1 MDWAVITQTLRHFET
16 LDSDGVLSELGRL
29 KTSDPAL
36 FEQINSLRSNGE
48 LARSFMQTRMPGA
61 DAVPESSLRPGD
73 QIDSWQI
80 VELLGAGGMGEVYE
94 AIRADGLFE
103 QRVALKLVRAE
114 GDDLAQRFEAE
125 RNRLAQL
132 EHPSVARIVD
142 GGTSDAGRPYM
153 TMEFVDGSPITDHVS
168 SAGLGQSGRLGLIL
182 QLCSAVAHAHGRLI
196 LHRDIK
202 HDNVLINAD
211 GEVRLI
217 DFGVASLL
225 DDKDEEHRRGPLTL
239 AYAAPEQLHAK
250 PVTAATDTFAIA
262 MLIHLLETGTLPE
275 RQSEGGVVVDR
286 SALGDPDL
294 AAILSKALADDPTER
309 YNSAAMLSD
318 DLENFLG
325 GFPVAARPISSFERF
340 KKLVKRNALASA
352 MSAATV
358 AAVVA
363 GVIGITAFAVEADE
377 ARAEAELRAEAAEFF
392 LTETNLGAQV
402 SSSGERLAQ
411 KYLIDDQE
419 IDEADYRRFL
429 IDVARETETT
439 FADSPESASA
449 QIYFVARYLN
459 IRGDYSQSSELA
471 NFLIEQEQTP
481 EITLQN
487 ARLLQA
493 RNLNELGDPEAGE
506 QASRDV
512 LEWMGSKPFLFETQ
526 GYAGIATNL
535 ALSTREPADLE
546 HAIEAQSVHAF
557 NPEVDASTRA
567 YHFNSL
573 AVLSNSLQD
582 FDKTVEYAIRA
593 VELSREAE
601 NINPTSINTRAL
613 NAVGFIL
620 QHTQD
625 VALAKRYWPSEED
638 VMNPE
643 RGNLRHRSLH
653 RLWEAYV
660 FEIEG
665 DPAATYAKAQ
675 EAFDLAVE
683 QYPPGSS
690 YYLTTAGTLI
700 EAGALAGQVDEVR
713 PLLDIVLTPLE
724 SEGGEPPARGLIAQ
738 GFMLFA
744 DGEREAAIERFRA
757 IDPDRVAKSLEL
769 TYRYGRL
776 KQVLGID

>member
-16 LDSDGVLSELGRL
+16 LNADDVLSELGRL
-29 KTSDPAL
+29 KTNDPAL
-36 FEQINSLRSNGE
+36 FEQIESIRSNGE

-61 DAVPESSLRPGD
+61 NAVPESSLKPGD
-73 QIDSWQI
+73 QIDIWQI

-114 GDDLAQRFEAE
+114 GDDLEQRFEAE

-132 EHPSVARIVD
+132 EHPSIARIVD
-142 GGTSDAGRPYM
+142 GGTSDTGRPYM
-153 TMEFVDGSPITDHVS
+153 TMEFVDGSPITDHVK
-168 SAGLGQSGRLGLIL
+168 SAGVSQSGRLGLIL
-182 QLCSAVAHAHGRLI
+182 QLCSAVAHAHGRLV

-211 GEVRLI
+211 GKVRLI

-225 DDKDEEHRRGPLTL
+225 DDKPEENRKGPLTL
-239 AYAAPEQLHAK
+239 AYAAPEQLHGK

-262 MLIHLLETGTLPE
+262 MLIHLLETGALPE
-275 RQSEGGVVVDR
+275 RKSEGGVAVNG
-286 SALGDPDL
+286 SALNDPDL
-294 AAILSKALADDPTER
+294 AAILTKALADDPTER

-340 KKLVKRNALASA
+340 TKLAKRNALAST
-352 MSAATV
+352 MSAATIV
-358 AAVVA
+358 AVIA
-363 GVIGITAFAVEADE
+363 GLIGITVFAIEADE

-411 KYLIDDQE
+411 KYLIEDQE

-573 AVLSNSLQD
+573 AVLNNSLQD

-665 DPAATYAKAQ
+665 DPDAAYAKAQ
-675 EAFDLAVE
+675 EAFDLAAE

-690 YYLTTAGTLI
+690 YYLTTACTLI
-700 EAGALAGQVDEVR
+700 EAGALAGRPAEVR
-713 PLLDIVLTPLE
+713 SLLDIVLTPLE

-744 DGEREAAIERFRA
+744 DGERDAAIEQFRA
-757 IDPDRVAKSLEL
+757 IDPDRVAMSLEL